1 MYQVEN
7 TADQYRVVEDYF
19 NTLLEHGST
28 MSDVQVEQ
36 VNLLET
42 K

>member
-19 NTLLEHGST
+19 NTLLEHGLT
-28 MSDVQVEQ
+28 MNDVQVEA
-36 VNLLET
+36 VNLLQT
-42 K
+42 Q